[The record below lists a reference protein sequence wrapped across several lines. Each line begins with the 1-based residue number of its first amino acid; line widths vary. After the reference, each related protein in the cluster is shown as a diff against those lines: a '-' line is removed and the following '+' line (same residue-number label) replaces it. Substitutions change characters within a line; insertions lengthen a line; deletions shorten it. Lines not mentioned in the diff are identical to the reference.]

1 MGCENINKILSP
13 EHKLKK
19 QFDLRCAEFDLSANW
34 ITDKELIRSHTA
46 LAGSPCG
53 KALDLCC
60 GTGQIGRALK
70 SQGWDVLGLDIS
82 DGMIGISSQYFPVS
96 KCAAEEMPFPSHC
109 FHLVV
114 CRQTFQFLN
123 ARKVL
128 SEVARVLA
136 PQGAFILSLTVP
148 FSDKDRDW
156 LYKIHRA
163 KQPLLLKFYTPL
175 NLMEELRQANFLI
188 EETRVLRV
196 RESVTRWM
204 QHAPELNHKVRDK
217 VTSMVKNAP
226 ADYKKIHNVE
236 ITGTEVLEDWNWVI
250 FKASFRKN

>member
-1 MGCENINKILSP
+1 MGCENINKVLSP

-34 ITDKELIRSHTA
+34 ITNKELIRSHID
-46 LAGSPCG
+46 LAGPSCG
-53 KALDLCC
+53 RALDLCC

-70 SQGWDVLGLDIS
+70 SQGWDVYGLDIS
-82 DGMIGISSQYFPVS
+82 DGMARMSSRYFPVS
-96 KCAAEEMPFPSHC
+96 KCAAERMPFSSHY

-123 ARKVL
+123 AQKVL

-136 PQGAFILSLTVP
+136 PQGVFILSLTVP
-148 FSDKDRDW
+148 FSDKDYDW
-156 LYKIHRA
+156 LYKIHRV
-163 KQPLLLKFYTPL
+163 KQPLLLKFYTAL
-175 NLMEELRQANFLI
+175 NLMDELRRKNFLI
-188 EETRVLRV
+188 EETRILKV

-204 QHAPELNHKVRDK
+204 QHAPELNHKIRDK
-217 VTSMVKNAP
+217 VILMVKNAP

-236 ITGTEVLEDWNWVI
+236 ITGKEVLEDWNWVI